1 MAVLVLAVMAYLG
14 CGGVNV
20 KIMFLLK
27 LVSTLNYAIEGR
39 RHAHIFFNSAW
50 SFAMESDLLSARD
63 DGD

>member
-1 MAVLVLAVMAYLG
+1 MLVLAVMAYLG

-39 RHAHIFFNSAW
+39 RLAHIFSNSAW
-50 SFAMESDLLSARD
+50 SIAMESDLLCAWD
-63 DGD
+63 HGD